1 MLGSKSFND
10 SKYQS
15 TANKDMFECDFDV
28 KFPLLRL
35 LQIVSDS
42 KSTIQRQSSSIS
54 LTNYNLQR
62 IITRKKNPRNFF
74 FFFME
79 KRCVSCL

>member
-42 KSTIQRQSSSIS
+42 KSTKFS
-54 LTNYNLQR
+54 LKWTW
-62 IITRKKNPRNFF
+62 
-74 FFFME
+74 
-79 KRCVSCL
+79 SDW